1 MKTLREICKEA
12 KVRQG
17 ITTQQLADETGISI
31 STINNYFASASKAPS
46 VYNAGDICAVLG
58 VSLDRYFGIVENVPA
73 EKQLEELKQSRESEI
88 KAAKLEGN
96 VESMKKTIDLQHKR
110 IKSQQRVIYIT
121 ISALIIVM
129 LLLAVYVFLDFRAKT
144 TGMIIGGGSS
154 VFAWVLIAVLLA
166 GSAVTLPAMI
176 TVVRLSKE

>member
-96 VESMKKTIDLQHKR
+96 VESMKKNHRLAAQAHQVAAKGNLYHNIRAYNCNALVGR
-110 IKSQQRVIYIT
+110 ICVS
-121 ISALIIVM
+121 
-129 LLLAVYVFLDFRAKT
+129 
-144 TGMIIGGGSS
+144 
-154 VFAWVLIAVLLA
+154 
-166 GSAVTLPAMI
+166 
-176 TVVRLSKE
+176 

>member
-1 MKTLREICKEA
+1 MT
-12 KVRQG
+12 
-17 ITTQQLADETGISI
+17 
-31 STINNYFASASKAPS
+31 FAPFWAS
-46 VYNAGDICAVLG
+46 
-58 VSLDRYFGIVENVPA
+58 SLDRYFGIVENVPA

-166 GSAVTLPAMI
+166 GSAVTIAAMI
-176 TVVRLSKE
+176 TVVRISKE

>member
-58 VSLDRYFGIVENVPA
+58 VENVPA

-166 GSAVTLPAMI
+166 GSAVTIAAMI

>member
-121 ISALIIVM
+121 ISALIAYNCNALVGRICV
-129 LLLAVYVFLDFRAKT
+129 
-144 TGMIIGGGSS
+144 S
-154 VFAWVLIAVLLA
+154 
-166 GSAVTLPAMI
+166 
-176 TVVRLSKE
+176 

>member
-96 VESMKKTIDLQHKR
+96 VESMKKTIEAHQVAAKGNLYHNIRAYNCNALVGR
-110 IKSQQRVIYIT
+110 ICVS
-121 ISALIIVM
+121 
-129 LLLAVYVFLDFRAKT
+129 
-144 TGMIIGGGSS
+144 
-154 VFAWVLIAVLLA
+154 
-166 GSAVTLPAMI
+166 
-176 TVVRLSKE
+176 

>member
-58 VSLDRYFGIVENVPA
+58 VSLDRYFWHRRKCPRRKTAGGVKTKQGIGDKSCQIRGQCREHEENHRLAAQAHQV
-73 EKQLEELKQSRESEI
+73 
-88 KAAKLEGN
+88 AAKGN
-96 VESMKKTIDLQHKR
+96 LYHNIRAYNCNALVGR
-110 IKSQQRVIYIT
+110 ICVS
-121 ISALIIVM
+121 
-129 LLLAVYVFLDFRAKT
+129 
-144 TGMIIGGGSS
+144 
-154 VFAWVLIAVLLA
+154 
-166 GSAVTLPAMI
+166 
-176 TVVRLSKE
+176 